1 MELKIFLTSGLTIT
15 VKSDEKI
22 VAKDEV
28 TNILGICDLIEKEKS
43 LVKFSSVLTDKDGKK
58 IVHHYFIPK
67 ERISW
72 YLIEEA

>member
-22 VAKDEV
+22 VAKDQV

-43 LVKFSSVLTDKDGKK
+43 LVKFSSVLKDKEGKK

>member
-28 TNILGICDLIEKEKS
+28 TNILGICDLIEKEK
-43 LVKFSSVLTDKDGKK
+43 V
-58 IVHHYFIPK
+58 
-67 ERISW
+67 W
-72 YLIEEA
+72 